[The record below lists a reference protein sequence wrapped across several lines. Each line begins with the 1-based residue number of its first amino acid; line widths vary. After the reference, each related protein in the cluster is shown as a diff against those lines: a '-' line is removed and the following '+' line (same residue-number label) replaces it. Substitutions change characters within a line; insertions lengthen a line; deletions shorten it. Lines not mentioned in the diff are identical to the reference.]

1 MTDVIAV
8 TAIETLLTAKITAHP
23 VVISTVAVDA
33 PGLGLD
39 PLTVIGTIDPLGGA
53 DATVTVTAT
62 ATATAMMIVTEIA
75 IGIEDILVVVVVVVR
90 VDDAPQARGQT
101 ESPLLLNSPRM
112 NVIGE
117 RFSFNN
123 SLPV

>member
-1 MTDVIAV
+1 MTDAIAV
-8 TAIETLLTAKITAHP
+8 TAIETLLTVKITAHP

-33 PGLGLD
+33 LGLGLD

-53 DATVTVTAT
+53 D

-75 IGIEDILVVVVVVVR
+75 IGIEDILVVVVVDVR

-117 RFSFNN
+117 RFLFNN

>member
-1 MTDVIAV
+1 V
-8 TAIETLLTAKITAHP
+8 TAIETLLTVKIIAHP

-33 PGLGLD
+33 LGLGLG

-53 DATVTVTAT
+53 DAT
-62 ATATAMMIVTEIA
+62 ATATAMMIVTEIV

-90 VDDAPQARGQT
+90 VDDALQARGQT

>member
-1 MTDVIAV
+1 MTDAIAV
-8 TAIETLLTAKITAHP
+8 TAIETLLTVKITAHP

-53 DATVTVTAT
+53 DAT
-62 ATATAMMIVTEIA
+62 ATAMMIVTEIA

-90 VDDAPQARGQT
+90 VDDVLQARGQT

-117 RFSFNN
+117 RFSFSN

>member
-1 MTDVIAV
+1 MIDAIAV
-8 TAIETLLTAKITAHP
+8 TAIETLLTAKIIAHP
-23 VVISTVAVDA
+23 AVISTVAVDA

-53 DATVTVTAT
+53 DAT
-62 ATATAMMIVTEIA
+62 ATAMMIVTEIAIEIA